1 MSLPLK
7 IKRVYH
13 TVFHISSLESLK
25 SYQPKSYQE
34 GSGKGFKSLTSHE
47 GSSKIKRTKW
57 ISHKGEQ
64 AVKV

>member
-1 MSLPLK
+1 MAMSLPLK

-13 TVFHISSLESLK
+13 TGFHISSLESLK
-25 SYQPKSYQE
+25 SYQE
-34 GSGKGFKSLTSHE
+34 GAGKGFKSLTSHE